1 MSKGVNKQIMV
12 GRLAGDAELAYVG
25 AKNTPKASFRVIVNT
40 GWGDYAHTEGFDVVL
55 WGKRAESL
63 RPYLGKGTRV
73 YAEGET
79 RTRTWVGDDGQRRYR
94 SEVIADEVVLLGSGN
109 GDDAD
114 KDQDLVRF

>member
-1 MSKGVNKQIMV
+1 MSKGVNKQIVV
-12 GRLAGDAELAYVG
+12 GRLAGDTELAYVG

-63 RPYLGKGTRV
+63 RPYLGKGARV

-79 RTRTWVGDDGQRRYR
+79 RTRSWVGDDGQRRYR